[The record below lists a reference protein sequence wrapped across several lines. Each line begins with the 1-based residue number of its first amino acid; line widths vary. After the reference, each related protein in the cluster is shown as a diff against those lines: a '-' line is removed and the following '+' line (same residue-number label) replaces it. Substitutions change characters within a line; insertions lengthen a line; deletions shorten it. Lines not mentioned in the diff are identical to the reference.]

1 MHLRDFFIKVAVVT
15 LAALLVI
22 WYVAHSIEKATTN
35 IVRNEI
41 APVLSAQLDIKGK
54 IDELR
59 NMDSRRV
66 RLLGM
71 TTFNPYVFY
80 KVSQIKEQDR
90 DLDGAIE
97 EMELAMGLLSMWST
111 DEKMKKA
118 YRERLDYLKSK
129 K

>member
-1 MHLRDFFIKVAVVT
+1 MHFKDFFIKAAAIT

-22 WYVAHSIEKATTN
+22 WYAAYSIEKAATN
-35 IVRNEI
+35 VVRNQI
-41 APVLSAQLDIKGK
+41 APVLSAQLDIKSK

-80 KVSQIKEQDR
+80 RVSQIKEQDR
-90 DLDGAIE
+90 DLNGAIE
-97 EMELAMGLLSMWST
+97 EMELAMGLLNLWST

-118 YRERLDYLKSK
+118 YQERLDYLRSK

>member
-1 MHLRDFFIKVAVVT
+1 MQLKEFLIKVALVT
-15 LAALLVI
+15 IGALIVICYAA
-22 WYVAHSIEKATTN
+22 YSIEKAATN
-35 IVRNEI
+35 IVRNQI
-41 APVLSAQLDIKGK
+41 APVLSAQLDIKSK

-80 KVSQIKEQDR
+80 RVSQIKEQDR
-90 DLDGAIE
+90 DLNGAIE
-97 EMELAMGLLSMWST
+97 EMELAMGLLNMWST
-111 DEKMKKA
+111 DAKMKKA
-118 YRERLDYLKSK
+118 YQERLDYLRSK

>member
-1 MHLRDFFIKVAVVT
+1 MQLKEFLIKAAVVT

-22 WYVAHSIEKATTN
+22 WYAAYSIEKTAVN
-35 IVRNEI
+35 IVSNEI
-41 APVLSAQLDIKGK
+41 APVLSTQLDLKGK

-59 NMDSRRV
+59 NMDSRRI

-90 DLDGAIE
+90 DLEGAIE
-97 EMELAMGLLSMWST
+97 EMELAMGLLNMWST
-111 DEKMKKA
+111 DAKMKKA
-118 YRERLDYLKSK
+118 YQARLDSLKVK

>member
-1 MHLRDFFIKVAVVT
+1 MVCVT
-15 LAALLVI
+15 VAALLVI
-22 WYVAHSIEKATTN
+22 WFAAYSFQKAATN
-35 IVRNEI
+35 IVRNQI
-41 APVLSAQLDIKGK
+41 TPVLSAQLDIKSK

-97 EMELAMGLLSMWST
+97 EMELAMGLLNLWPT

-118 YRERLDYLKSK
+118 YQERLDYLRSRK
-129 K
+129 

>member
-1 MHLRDFFIKVAVVT
+1 MHFKDFFIKAAAIT

-22 WYVAHSIEKATTN
+22 WYAAYSIEKAATN
-35 IVRNEI
+35 VVRNQI
-41 APVLSAQLDIKGK
+41 APVLSAQLEIKSK

-97 EMELAMGLLSMWST
+97 EMELAMGLLNMWST
-111 DEKMKKA
+111 DAKMKKA
-118 YRERLDYLKSK
+118 YQERLDYLRSK

>member
-1 MHLRDFFIKVAVVT
+1 MHLKEFLIKVAVVS

-22 WYVAHSIEKATTN
+22 WYAAYSIEKTTTN
-35 IVRNEI
+35 IVRNEV
-41 APVLSAQLDIKGK
+41 APVLSAQLGIKSK

-59 NMDSRRV
+59 NVDSRRV

-80 KVSQIKEQDR
+80 KVSQIKEHDR

-97 EMELAMGLLSMWST
+97 EMELAMGLLSMWSA

-118 YRERLDYLKSK
+118 YQARLDSLKAK

>member
-1 MHLRDFFIKVAVVT
+1 MHVRDFIIKVVCVT
-15 LAALLVI
+15 VAALLVI
-22 WYVAHSIEKATTN
+22 WFAAYSFQKAATN
-35 IVRNEI
+35 VVRNQI
-41 APVLSAQLDIKGK
+41 APVLSAQLEIKSK

-118 YRERLDYLKSK
+118 YQERLDYLRSRK
-129 K
+129 